1 MRCDFILI
9 VRYMILLMWKLNKLG
24 REFILYESVYIK
36 FWIYSMVYV
45 SVYVSGFVVVNMEF
59 NFVNLLIIN
68 IR

>member
-45 SVYVSGFVVVNMEF
+45 YVSGFVVVNMEF

>member
-24 REFILYESVYIK
+24 REFILYESVYIN
-36 FWIYSMVYV
+36 FWIYSMVY
-45 SVYVSGFVVVNMEF
+45 VYVSGFVVVNMEF

>member
-45 SVYVSGFVVVNMEF
+45 YVSGFVVVNMEF

-68 IR
+68 IRVL

>member
-24 REFILYESVYIK
+24 REFILYESVYIN
-36 FWIYSMVYV
+36 FWIYSMVY
-45 SVYVSGFVVVNMEF
+45 VYVSGFVVVNMEF

-68 IR
+68 IRVL

>member
-45 SVYVSGFVVVNMEF
+45 YVSGFVVVNMEF
-59 NFVNLLIIN
+59 NFLNLLIIN